1 MIAELVSCAAE
12 YHTDVTGMLYRIV
25 YSMAGRRI
33 CVLRMMYLISSIP
46 HIAWNHFMDAT
57 KNSVKEN
64 KKALTGITLDGQ
76 EKYLWLFY
84 FRFPHLYCKLLHFYH
99 FLRKN
104 LH

>member
-1 MIAELVSCAAE
+1 
-12 YHTDVTGMLYRIV
+12 
-25 YSMAGRRI
+25 
-33 CVLRMMYLISSIP
+33 
-46 HIAWNHFMDAT
+46 MDAT

-99 FLRKN
+99 FYVKN
-104 LH
+104 FDYPEKPLKYKHIRRISD

>member
-1 MIAELVSCAAE
+1 
-12 YHTDVTGMLYRIV
+12 
-25 YSMAGRRI
+25 
-33 CVLRMMYLISSIP
+33 
-46 HIAWNHFMDAT
+46 MDAT

-84 FRFPHLYCKLLHFYH
+84 FRFPHLYFKLLHFYH
-99 FLRKN
+99 FSRKN

>member
-1 MIAELVSCAAE
+1 
-12 YHTDVTGMLYRIV
+12 
-25 YSMAGRRI
+25 
-33 CVLRMMYLISSIP
+33 
-46 HIAWNHFMDAT
+46 MDAT
-57 KNSVKEN
+57 KHSVKEN

>member
-1 MIAELVSCAAE
+1 
-12 YHTDVTGMLYRIV
+12 
-25 YSMAGRRI
+25 
-33 CVLRMMYLISSIP
+33 
-46 HIAWNHFMDAT
+46 MDAT

-84 FRFPHLYCKLLHFYH
+84 FRFPHLYCKLLHFYYL
-99 FLRKN
+99 LRKN

>member
-1 MIAELVSCAAE
+1 
-12 YHTDVTGMLYRIV
+12 
-25 YSMAGRRI
+25 
-33 CVLRMMYLISSIP
+33 
-46 HIAWNHFMDAT
+46 MDAT

-64 KKALTGITLDGQ
+64 KKALTCITLDGQ

-84 FRFPHLYCKLLHFYH
+84 FQFPHLYFKLLHFYH